1 MTKRAETSNS
11 ILAGENEELRAR
23 LDEAE
28 QTIEAIRTGKVDAL
42 VIGGPE
48 GERIFTL
55 QGADHRYRRIVEGMT
70 EGAAIVSP
78 SGVVLYANGAFATLL
93 GTPLDRVL
101 GSQLRSYVPPEALA
115 TFEELLRAAAGPA
128 QRAEQATI
136 LRGGDRILPV
146 HVSAAANP
154 GDEARADLCVVIT
167 DLSATLREAERRR
180 SQLSADLETALRENE
195 AQRKL
200 FAALFSSAPAAISLL
215 RGPDHVVE
223 VANAGAVELWG
234 RPASEVMGKP
244 LRDVLPEIEGQAFPT
259 ILEEVYRTGNAFV
272 GTQLPV
278 TLRHQGEL
286 TTRHVNAVYSP
297 TRDADGAVDGITS
310 FTIDVSS
317 QVEAR
322 RRADESDEQFRQ
334 LIDNLPD
341 LAWQARPDGYIE
353 FFNRRWYEYTGT
365 TLEEMQGDGW
375 LKVHRAD
382 FAEGVLASWRSA
394 MQDGSSFEM
403 EFPLRGADG
412 IYRWFLTR
420 ARPLRD
426 SEGRIVRWVG
436 TNTDIDERRRA
447 TEAIDLLAQTSAVLS
462 STLDYEETLTRIAEL
477 AVPRVG
483 ELCAVYL
490 RGEKGVRAHV
500 AAVHGDAAVASV
512 VRAVREERFFRE
524 GVPFGYAEVVR
535 TGKTELRAHVD
546 VEMYRPYVERPE
558 HLEQL
563 RAMNLQSWIGVP
575 LTRQGQVIGALF
587 FALTTPGR
595 AYVPEDVPL
604 AEEIGKRASL
614 AIENARLYRDAK
626 VAVDAERSA
635 RDKAEEATRLKDEF
649 LATISHELRTPLNAI
664 LGWSRLLQSDALPVA
679 RRAHA
684 VETVVR
690 NAVAQNQLIED
701 LLDLGRIISGK
712 MRLNVQPVELQQI
725 VDAAIDVV
733 QPAADAR
740 GVQLTSA
747 VEGAPSAV
755 SGDAGRLQQ
764 VVWNLLSNAVKF
776 TPRGGSVEVRM
787 QQLPTAM
794 EIAVRDTGSGI
805 SAPFLPYVFD
815 RFRQQD
821 GAITRKTGGLGL
833 GLAIVKSIV
842 ELHGGT
848 VEARSAGEGQ
858 GSTFVVQLPI
868 LATRALTPSMTS
880 ASEDAPAR
888 AADDPVQS
896 PPELAG
902 LRVLVV
908 DDEPDARDLLRAVLE
923 HCAAK
928 VTTAASVTE
937 ALRHF
942 AADRF
947 DVIVSDIG
955 MPERNGYDLLREVRA
970 RGADAGGSTP
980 AIALTAY
987 ARSEDRRRALVE
999 GFQTHVAK
1007 PIDPQ
1012 ELVLIVASVANA
1024 PRRRG
1029 A

>member
-1 MTKRAETSNS
+1 MTRRAEKSRS
-11 ILAGENEELRAR
+11 SLAGENEQLRAR
-23 LDEAE
+23 LDDAE
-28 QTIEAIRTGKVDAL
+28 QTLEAIRSGKVDAL
-42 VIGGPE
+42 VISGLE

-78 SGVVLYANGAFATLL
+78 TGVVLYANGAFAKLL
-93 GTPLDRVL
+93 GTPLDHVL
-101 GSQLRSYVPPEALA
+101 GSQLRSYVPPEALSA
-115 TFEELLRAAAGPA
+115 FEELLREAAGPA

-136 LRGGDRILPV
+136 LRGGDRLLPV

-154 GDEARADLCVVIT
+154 GDGARADICVVIT
-167 DLSATLREAERRR
+167 DLSASLREAERRR
-180 SQLSADLETALRENE
+180 SQLSADLEKAMRENE

-223 VANAGAVELWG
+223 VANAGALELWG
-234 RPASEVMGKP
+234 RPAGEVLGKP
-244 LRDVLPEIEGQAFPT
+244 LREVLPEIERQAFPS
-259 ILEEVYRTGNAFV
+259 ILDEVYRSGNAFV

-278 TLRHQGEL
+278 RLRHQGEL
-286 TTRHVNAVYSP
+286 AARHINAVYSP
-297 TRDADGAVDGITS
+297 TRDADGVVDGITS

-322 RRADESDEQFRQ
+322 RRADESEEQFRQ

-341 LAWQARPDGYIE
+341 LAWHARPDGYIE
-353 FFNRRWYEYTGT
+353 FYNRRWYEYTGT
-365 TLEEMQGDGW
+365 TLEEMHGDGW

-382 FAEGVLASWRSA
+382 FADHVVGSWRTA
-394 MQDGSSFEM
+394 TRDGTAFEM

-412 IYRWFLTR
+412 VYRWFLTR

-426 SEGRIVRWVG
+426 SEGRIVRWIG

-490 RGEKGVRAHV
+490 RAEKGARAHV
-500 AAVHGDAAVASV
+500 AAVHGDASLVSA
-512 VRAVREERFFRE
+512 VRAMCDERFFCKD
-524 GVPFGYAEVVR
+524 VPFGYAEVVR
-535 TGKTELRAHVD
+535 SGKTEMRAHVNAD
-546 VEMYRPYVERPE
+546 MYRPYVDRPE
-558 HLEQL
+558 HLERL

-587 FALTTPGR
+587 LALTTPGR
-595 AYVPEDVPL
+595 IYVPEDVPL

-649 LATISHELRTPLNAI
+649 LATVSHELRTPLNAI

-712 MRLNVQPVELQQI
+712 MRLNVQPVELGEI

-740 GVQLTSA
+740 GVQLVRA
-747 VEGAPSAV
+747 VEGVPRAV

-776 TPRGGSVEVRM
+776 TPRGGRVEVRM
-787 QQLPTAM
+787 QQLPAAM

-805 SAPFLPYVFD
+805 SAPFLPFVFD

-858 GSTFVVQLPI
+858 GSTFVVQLPT
-868 LATRALTPSMTS
+868 LATRALTPSRATS
-880 ASEDAPAR
+880 SEDARAR
-888 AADDPVQS
+888 AANDQVER

-908 DDEPDARDLLRAVLE
+908 DDEPDARDLLRAVLD

-928 VTTAASVTE
+928 VTTAASVAE
-937 ALRHF
+937 ALHRF
-942 AADRF
+942 AAERF

-955 MPERNGYDLLREVRA
+955 MPEQNGYDFIREVRA
-970 RGADAGGSTP
+970 RSADAGGTTP
-980 AIALTAY
+980 AVALTAY

>member
-1 MTKRAETSNS
+1 MKRRAEKSAS
-11 ILAGENEELRAR
+11 HLAGENEELRAR

-70 EGAAIVSP
+70 EGAAIVNP
-78 SGVVLYANGAFATLL
+78 AGVVLYANGAFAGLL

-101 GSQLRSYVPPEALA
+101 GSQLRGYVPPEALA
-115 TFEELLRAAAGPA
+115 TFEELLREAAGPA

-154 GDEARADLCVVIT
+154 GDEERADICVVIT
-167 DLSATLREAERRR
+167 DLSASLREAERRR

-200 FAALFSSAPAAISLL
+200 FAALFSSAPAAVSLL

-223 VANAGAVELWG
+223 VANAGALELWG
-234 RPASEVMGKP
+234 RPPSEVMGKP
-244 LRDVLPEIEGQAFPT
+244 LREVLPEIEGQTFPT

-278 TLRHQGEL
+278 TLRHHGEL
-286 TTRHVNAVYSP
+286 TELYVNAVYSP
-297 TRDADGAVDGITS
+297 TRNADGAVDGITS

-322 RRADESDEQFRQ
+322 RRADESEEQFRQ

-341 LAWQARPDGYIE
+341 LAWHARPDGYIE

-375 LKVHRAD
+375 RKVQRAD
-382 FAEGVLASWRSA
+382 FADRVSASWRA
-394 MQDGSSFEM
+394 ATQDGAASFEM
-403 EFPLRGADG
+403 EFPIRGVDG
-412 IYRWFLTR
+412 VYRWFLTR

-426 SEGRIVRWVG
+426 GEGRIVRWVG

-447 TEAIDLLAQTSAVLS
+447 TEATDLLAQTSAVLS
-462 STLDYEETLTRIAEL
+462 STLDYEETLTRIAGL

-500 AAVHGDAAVASV
+500 AALHGDEAVKSV
-512 VRAVREERFFRE
+512 VRAVRDDRFFRE
-524 GVPFGYAEVVR
+524 GVPFGYTEVVR
-535 TGKTELRAHVD
+535 TGKTELRAHID
-546 VEMYRPYVERPE
+546 LEMYRPYVDKPE

-595 AYVPEDVPL
+595 AYRPEDVPL

-626 VAVDAERSA
+626 VAVEAERSA

-649 LATISHELRTPLNAI
+649 LATVSHELRTPLNAI
-664 LGWSRLLQSDALPVA
+664 LGWSRLLQSGVLPEA
-679 RRAHA
+679 RRTHA

-712 MRLNVQPVELQQI
+712 MRLTVQAVDLRQI

-733 QPAADAR
+733 TPAADAR
-740 GVQLTSA
+740 GVQLTRAMDGVASL
-747 VEGAPSAV
+747 V

-776 TPRGGSVEVRM
+776 TPRGGSVEVRL
-787 QQLPTAM
+787 QQLPAAM

-821 GAITRKTGGLGL
+821 GAITRKAGGLGL

-848 VEARSAGEGQ
+848 VEAQSAGEGE

-868 LATRALTPSMTS
+868 MAARAVTPSTAAVERRRAGAGGRRPGRGSTRAGRS
-880 ASEDAPAR
+880 AR
-888 AADDPVQS
+888 AGGRRRAGRARA
-896 PPELAG
+896 PP
-902 LRVLVV
+902 RR
-908 DDEPDARDLLRAVLE
+908 AR
-923 HCAAK
+923 
-928 VTTAASVTE
+928 
-937 ALRHF
+937 ALRCAGDH
-942 AADRF
+942 RRKR
-947 DVIVSDIG
+947 G
-955 MPERNGYDLLREVRA
+955 
-970 RGADAGGSTP
+970 RGAA
-980 AIALTAY
+980 AL
-987 ARSEDRRRALVE
+987 RRRAL
-999 GFQTHVAK
+999 
-1007 PIDPQ
+1007 
-1012 ELVLIVASVANA
+1012 
-1024 PRRRG
+1024 RRRRQRHRD
-1029 A
+1029 ARAERLRPHT